1 MFLDPAQRAADVRP
15 AVGVC
20 AGQGDIHAVGT
31 FHAVVAEP
39 EVDGAGVGRLAALGH
54 DEPVD
59 WGDLLIVT
67 REAG

>member
-1 MFLDPAQRAADVRP
+1 VFLDPAHAAADVRP

-31 FHAVVAEP
+31 VHAVAAEP
-39 EVDGAGVGRLAALGH
+39 EVDVAGAGRLAALGH

-59 WGDLLIVT
+59 
-67 REAG
+67 